1 MARTQVG
8 SNKRWSSS
16 PLVDLGAVV
25 LLFGLI
31 MGFLWL
37 TLRP

>member
-8 SNKRWSSS
+8 SHRRWSSS
-16 PLVDLGAVV
+16 PLVDVGAVV

-31 MGFLWL
+31 MAFLWL